1 MNPNLFKSA
10 EFYRRRYHNFATVLI
25 IPLVCLLIFLF
36 IFLLFAKK
44 EVTVLSDGEIS
55 PIKVIDVIQSKSDY
69 PISENNL
76 TDNHAVKKGD
86 VLIQYVNPAAN
97 TRQGGNNQNQN
108 QSQNKQN
115 KNQQQNNKNQKNGN
129 QGQKNQ
135 NQNQNKKDQKNNNQ
149 SQQNK
154 QGQKKTNQSQNQQNK
169 NQNKNQSQNKQN
181 GNQNQNNWNQNNQ
194 NDKVTASQDGVIHTN
209 PKYEGENLIPRGTK
223 IAQLYPDINKTRQVL
238 ITYYVSSKDVTRL
251 KQGQKTRLALTKV
264 GNDQISIRGKIN
276 SIASAA
282 TTTKKGNVFKVTAK
296 AKVSKKDSQTIKY
309 GLQGKTITVVEKKT
323 FFDYYKD
330 KLLNKNQ
337 K

>member
-25 IPLVCLLIFLF
+25 IPLVCLLVFLF

-154 QGQKKTNQSQNQQNK
+154 QGQKRKLINPKISRIRIKIKTNLKTNK
-169 NQNKNQSQNKQN
+169 MGIK
-181 GNQNQNNWNQNNQ
+181 
-194 NDKVTASQDGVIHTN
+194 
-209 PKYEGENLIPRGTK
+209 TK
-223 IAQLYPDINKTRQVL
+223 ITGIRIIKMIKSQPAKMVLSIPTPNMKVKT
-238 ITYYVSSKDVTRL
+238 
-251 KQGQKTRLALTKV
+251 
-264 GNDQISIRGKIN
+264 
-276 SIASAA
+276 
-282 TTTKKGNVFKVTAK
+282 
-296 AKVSKKDSQTIKY
+296 
-309 GLQGKTITVVEKKT
+309 
-323 FFDYYKD
+323 
-330 KLLNKNQ
+330 
-337 K
+337 

>member
-25 IPLVCLLIFLF
+25 IPLVCLLVFLF

-76 TDNHAVKKGD
+76 TDNHAVKKRD

-115 KNQQQNNKNQKNGN
+115 KNQ
-129 QGQKNQ
+129 
-135 NQNQNKKDQKNNNQ
+135 
-149 SQQNK
+149 QQNK

-209 PKYEGENLIPRGTK
+209 PKYEGENLIPRGTE

-251 KQGQKTRLALTKV
+251 KQGQKTHLALTKV

>member
-25 IPLVCLLIFLF
+25 IPLVCLLVFLF

-76 TDNHAVKKGD
+76 TDNHAVKKRD

-115 KNQQQNNKNQKNGN
+115 KNQQQN
-129 QGQKNQ
+129 
-135 NQNQNKKDQKNNNQ
+135 
-149 SQQNK
+149 
-154 QGQKKTNQSQNQQNK
+154 NK

-209 PKYEGENLIPRGTK
+209 PKYEGENLIPRGTE

-251 KQGQKTRLALTKV
+251 KQGQKTHLALTKV

>member
-25 IPLVCLLIFLF
+25 IPLVCLLVFLF

-108 QSQNKQN
+108 
-115 KNQQQNNKNQKNGN
+115 
-129 QGQKNQ
+129 
-135 NQNQNKKDQKNNNQ
+135 
-149 SQQNK
+149 
-154 QGQKKTNQSQNQQNK
+154 
-169 NQNKNQSQNKQN
+169 KNQSQNKQN

-209 PKYEGENLIPRGTK
+209 PKYEGENLIPRGTE

>member
-1 MNPNLFKSA
+1 NM
-10 EFYRRRYHNFATVLI
+10 LI
-25 IPLVCLLIFLF
+25 
-36 IFLLFAKK
+36 
-44 EVTVLSDGEIS
+44 
-55 PIKVIDVIQSKSDY
+55 
-69 PISENNL
+69 
-76 TDNHAVKKGD
+76 
-86 VLIQYVNPAAN
+86 
-97 TRQGGNNQNQN
+97 
-108 QSQNKQN
+108 
-115 KNQQQNNKNQKNGN
+115 QQQNNKNQKNGN

-209 PKYEGENLIPRGTK
+209 PKYEGENLIPRGTE

-309 GLQGKTITVVEKKT
+309 GFQGKTITVVEKKT

>member
-25 IPLVCLLIFLF
+25 IPLVCLLVFLF

-135 NQNQNKKDQKNNNQ
+135 NQNQNK
-149 SQQNK
+149 
-154 QGQKKTNQSQNQQNK
+154 
-169 NQNKNQSQNKQN
+169 NQSQNKQN

-209 PKYEGENLIPRGTK
+209 PKYEGENLIPRGTE

-282 TTTKKGNVFKVTAK
+282 TTTKKSNVFKVTAK

>member
-1 MNPNLFKSA
+1 MQMNPNLFKSA

-25 IPLVCLLIFLF
+25 IPLVCLLVFLF

-76 TDNHAVKKGD
+76 TDNHAVKKRD

-115 KNQQQNNKNQKNGN
+115 KNQQQN
-129 QGQKNQ
+129 
-135 NQNQNKKDQKNNNQ
+135 
-149 SQQNK
+149 
-154 QGQKKTNQSQNQQNK
+154 NK

-209 PKYEGENLIPRGTK
+209 PKYEGENLIPRGTE

-251 KQGQKTRLALTKV
+251 KQGQKTHLALTKV

>member
-1 MNPNLFKSA
+1 MQMNPNLFKSA

-25 IPLVCLLIFLF
+25 IPLVCLLVFLF

-149 SQQNK
+149 SQ
-154 QGQKKTNQSQNQQNK
+154 
-169 NQNKNQSQNKQN
+169 NKQN

-209 PKYEGENLIPRGTK
+209 PKYEGENLIPRGTE

>member
-25 IPLVCLLIFLF
+25 IPLVCLLVFLF

-115 KNQQQNNKNQKNGN
+115 KNQQQNNKNQK
-129 QGQKNQ
+129 KTAIKV
-135 NQNQNKKDQKNNNQ
+135 KKIK
-149 SQQNK
+149 
-154 QGQKKTNQSQNQQNK
+154 
-169 NQNKNQSQNKQN
+169 
-181 GNQNQNNWNQNNQ
+181 
-194 NDKVTASQDGVIHTN
+194 I
-209 PKYEGENLIPRGTK
+209 RTK
-223 IAQLYPDINKTRQVL
+223 IKR
-238 ITYYVSSKDVTRL
+238 
-251 KQGQKTRLALTKV
+251 
-264 GNDQISIRGKIN
+264 IR
-276 SIASAA
+276 
-282 TTTKKGNVFKVTAK
+282 
-296 AKVSKKDSQTIKY
+296 
-309 GLQGKTITVVEKKT
+309 KTITNLSKT
-323 FFDYYKD
+323 SKD
-330 KLLNKNQ
+330 KRKLINPKISRIRIKIKTNLKTNKMGIKTKITGIRIIKMIKSQPAKMVLSIPTPNM
-337 K
+337 KVKT

>member
-1 MNPNLFKSA
+1 MQMNPNLFKSA

-25 IPLVCLLIFLF
+25 IPLVCLLVFLF

-44 EVTVLSDGEIS
+44 EVTVLSDGKIS

-154 QGQKKTNQSQNQQNK
+154 QGQKKTNQSQNKQNK

-181 GNQNQNNWNQNNQ
+181 GN
-194 NDKVTASQDGVIHTN
+194 
-209 PKYEGENLIPRGTK
+209 E

>member
-25 IPLVCLLIFLF
+25 IPLVCLLVFLF

-86 VLIQYVNPAAN
+86 VLIQYVN
-97 TRQGGNNQNQN
+97 RQGGNNQNQN

-154 QGQKKTNQSQNQQNK
+154 QGQKKTNK
-169 NQNKNQSQNKQN
+169 MGIK
-181 GNQNQNNWNQNNQ
+181 
-194 NDKVTASQDGVIHTN
+194 
-209 PKYEGENLIPRGTK
+209 TK
-223 IAQLYPDINKTRQVL
+223 ITGIRIIKMIKSQPAKMVLSIPTPNMKVKT
-238 ITYYVSSKDVTRL
+238 
-251 KQGQKTRLALTKV
+251 
-264 GNDQISIRGKIN
+264 
-276 SIASAA
+276 
-282 TTTKKGNVFKVTAK
+282 
-296 AKVSKKDSQTIKY
+296 
-309 GLQGKTITVVEKKT
+309 
-323 FFDYYKD
+323 
-330 KLLNKNQ
+330 
-337 K
+337 

>member
-25 IPLVCLLIFLF
+25 IPLVCLLVFLF

-115 KNQQQNNKNQKNGN
+115 KNQQQN
-129 QGQKNQ
+129 
-135 NQNQNKKDQKNNNQ
+135 
-149 SQQNK
+149 K

-209 PKYEGENLIPRGTK
+209 PKYEGENLIPRGTE

-282 TTTKKGNVFKVTAK
+282 TTTKKGNVF
-296 AKVSKKDSQTIKY
+296 
-309 GLQGKTITVVEKKT
+309 
-323 FFDYYKD
+323 
-330 KLLNKNQ
+330 
-337 K
+337 

>member
-1 MNPNLFKSA
+1 MQMNPNLFKSA

-25 IPLVCLLIFLF
+25 IPLVCLLVFLF

-135 NQNQNKKDQKNNNQ
+135 NQNQNK
-149 SQQNK
+149 
-154 QGQKKTNQSQNQQNK
+154 
-169 NQNKNQSQNKQN
+169 NQSQNKQN

-209 PKYEGENLIPRGTK
+209 PKYEGENLIPRGTE

-282 TTTKKGNVFKVTAK
+282 TTTKKSNVFKVTAK

>member
-25 IPLVCLLIFLF
+25 IPLVCLLVFLF

-115 KNQQQNNKNQKNGN
+115 KNQQQN
-129 QGQKNQ
+129 
-135 NQNQNKKDQKNNNQ
+135 
-149 SQQNK
+149 K

-209 PKYEGENLIPRGTK
+209 PKYEGENLIPRGTE

-309 GLQGKTITVVEKKT
+309 GFQGKTITVVEKKT

>member
-1 MNPNLFKSA
+1 MQMNPNLFKSA

-25 IPLVCLLIFLF
+25 IPLVCLLVFLF

-86 VLIQYVNPAAN
+86 VLTQYVNPAAN

-108 QSQNKQN
+108 QSQNK
-115 KNQQQNNKNQKNGN
+115 
-129 QGQKNQ
+129 
-135 NQNQNKKDQKNNNQ
+135 
-149 SQQNK
+149 
-154 QGQKKTNQSQNQQNK
+154 QNK

-209 PKYEGENLIPRGTK
+209 PKYEGENLIPRGTE

-282 TTTKKGNVFKVTAK
+282 TTTKKGNVF
-296 AKVSKKDSQTIKY
+296 
-309 GLQGKTITVVEKKT
+309 
-323 FFDYYKD
+323 
-330 KLLNKNQ
+330 
-337 K
+337 